1 VTRARTS
8 GEAIP
13 GSAVEVVCAGCGH
26 VAAADA
32 PFPVRCP
39 RATAG
44 DDIDHVMMRR
54 LREPGLRFPER
65 EDANPFLRYRELFRA
80 YHLARGAGWPDERYV
95 ALVERFDAAIAEVD
109 GRGFRIT
116 PFGRSDALSD
126 RLGFGPAGGV
136 WVKDETANVSGSHK
150 ARHLAGVMIELLV
163 EEELGRIDRA
173 SGPLVIAS
181 CGNAALAAAVVARAA
196 GRELEVF
203 VPTSAD
209 EAVVERLD
217 ALAAKVTVC
226 ERTPGITGDPTYHRM
241 LVAIEAGAI
250 PFTCQGNQNGL
261 AIEGG
266 ETIGFEMVSEL
277 RRTGR
282 ILDRIV
288 VQVGGGALASACGG
302 AFAEARTLGAI
313 ERLPRFDTV
322 QTRGGWPLR
331 RAHDLA
337 VERFG
342 AGPVDMRYLATHRS
356 EFMWPWESEPRSVAH
371 GILDDET
378 YDWLAVVETMLA
390 TGGHPVVVDEATLV
404 EANEIATAT
413 TGIDADHTGTAG
425 LAGLI
430 DLVRRGEVR
439 KDETVAVI
447 FTGIRRRL
455 EAGPAQPAME
465 RSAP

>member
-1 VTRARTS
+1 MV
-8 GEAIP
+8 
-13 GSAVEVVCAGCGH
+13 
-26 VAAADA
+26 
-32 PFPVRCP
+32 
-39 RATAG
+39 
-44 DDIDHVMMRR
+44 RR
-54 LREPGLRFPER
+54 LRGPGLRFPER
-65 EDANPFLRYRELFRA
+65 EDPNPFLRYRELFRA
-80 YHLARGAGWPDERYV
+80 YHLARAAGWPDERYV
-95 ALVERFDAAIAEVD
+95 ALVERFDAAVAAVD
-109 GRGFRIT
+109 GHGFAIT
-116 PFGRSDALSD
+116 PFGRSAALSD
-126 RLGFGPAGGV
+126 RLGFGPVGGV
-136 WVKDETANVSGSHK
+136 WVKDETGNVSGSHK

-163 EEELGRIDRA
+163 EEELGRVDRA
-173 SGPLVIAS
+173 SRRLVIAS

-196 GRELEVF
+196 GRGLEVF
-203 VPTSAD
+203 VPMSAD
-209 EAVVERLD
+209 AVVVERL
-217 ALAAKVTVC
+217 ASLGAEVTVC
-226 ERTPGITGDPTYHRM
+226 ERTPGVAGDPTYRR
-241 LVAIEAGAI
+241 LLDAIEAGAI

-266 ETIGFEMVSEL
+266 ETLGFEMVSEL

-282 ILDRIV
+282 TLDRIV

-342 AGPVDMRYLATHRS
+342 PGRVDTRYLATHRS

-378 YDWLAVVETMLA
+378 YDWLAVVETMLE
-390 TGGHPVVVDEATLV
+390 TGGQPVVVDEETLA
-404 EANEIATAT
+404 EANEVAGAT
-413 TGIDADHTGTAG
+413 TGIEADHTGTAG

-430 DLVRRGEVR
+430 DLIRRSEVR
-439 KDETVAVI
+439 MDESVAVI

-455 EAGPAQPAME
+455 EARPAQPAME

>member
-1 VTRARTS
+1 VTQAGPS
-8 GEAIP
+8 GEVIP
-13 GSAVEVVCAGCGH
+13 ALLVEVACAGCGH
-26 VAAADA
+26 VAPPDA

-44 DDIDHVMMRR
+44 DDVDHVMVRR
-54 LREPGLRFPER
+54 LNGPGLRFPER
-65 EDANPFLRYRELFRA
+65 TDANPFLRYRELFRA
-80 YHLARGAGWPDERYV
+80 YHLARAGGWSDERYV

-109 GRGFRIT
+109 GQGFRVT
-116 PFGRSDALSD
+116 PFARDDALSE
-126 RLGFGPAGGV
+126 RLGFDPAGGV
-136 WVKDETANVSGSHK
+136 WIKDETGNVSGSHK
-150 ARHLAGVMIELLV
+150 ARHLAGVMLELLV
-163 EEELGRIDRA
+163 EEELGRLGPV

-196 GRELEVF
+196 GRRLEVF

-209 EAVVERLD
+209 EAVIERL
-217 ALAAKVTVC
+217 ASLAAEVIVC
-226 ERTPGITGDPTYHRM
+226 ERTPGVPGDPTYHR
-241 LVAIEAGAI
+241 LLAAVEAGAI

-266 ETIGFEMVSEL
+266 ETLGFEIVSEL

-282 ILDRIV
+282 ALDRIV

-302 AFAEARTLGAI
+302 AFAEARALGAI

-331 RAHDLA
+331 RAFERVVL
-337 VERFG
+337 RFG
-342 AGPVDMRYLATHRS
+342 SGPVDMRYVATHRS

-378 YDWLAVVETMLA
+378 YDWRAVVGMMLES
-390 TGGHPVVVDEATLV
+390 GGRPVVVDEATLLD
-404 EANEIATAT
+404 ANQVARTA

-425 LAGLI
+425 LAGLVELI
-430 DLVRRGEVR
+430 RSGEVR
-439 KDETVAVI
+439 LDETVAVI

-455 EAGPAQPAME
+455 GARPARSAIE